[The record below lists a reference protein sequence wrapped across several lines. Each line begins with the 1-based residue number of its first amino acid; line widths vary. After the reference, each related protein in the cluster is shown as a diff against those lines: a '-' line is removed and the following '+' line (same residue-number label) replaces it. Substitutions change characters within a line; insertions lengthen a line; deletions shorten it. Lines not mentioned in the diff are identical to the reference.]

1 MMHFYV
7 LILNRY
13 ARTKK
18 FVSILISQ
26 LVKIEIE
33 LIIDILISD

>member
-1 MMHFYV
+1 MHFYV
-7 LILNRY
+7 LITYRY
-13 ARTKK
+13 ARIKK
-18 FVSILISQ
+18 FVSILIGQ